1 MRASLIALVLA
12 GGSLCAGEASAQDL
26 GDARMGLEYA
36 KKTCAGCHAILLDDI
51 ASPNPDSPPF
61 KIVADTPGITAT
73 ALAVFLQTPHKTM
86 PNLLVEGEDKDNVI
100 AYILSLKGEATD
112 APQ

>member
-1 MRASLIALVLA
+1 MRLCGVAAAALAALA
-12 GGSLCAGEASAQDL
+12 VPTALSAQDL
-26 GDARMGLEYA
+26 GDARQGLAFA
-36 KKTCAGCHAILLDDI
+36 KSTCAGCHAILFDDI

-61 KIVADTPGITAT
+61 KAVADTPGITAT

-86 PNLLVEGEDKDNVI
+86 PNLVIEGEDKDNVI
-100 AYILSLKGEATD
+100 AYILSLKGDGEN